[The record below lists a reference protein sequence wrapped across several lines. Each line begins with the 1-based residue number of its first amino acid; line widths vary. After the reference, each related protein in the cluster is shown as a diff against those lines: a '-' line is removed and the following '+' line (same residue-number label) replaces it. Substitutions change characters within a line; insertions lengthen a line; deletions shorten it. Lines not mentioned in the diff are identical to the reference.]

1 MKAINQ
7 EDGKDMK
14 VLCILAFTE
23 LSEFVEILIGNLKK
37 YLQDI
42 YFCNIYTILFWK
54 KGFSFSSNGPTS
66 HLMHGNN
73 YILIL

>member
-14 VLCILAFTE
+14 VPCILAFTE

-42 YFCNIYTILFWK
+42 YFCNIYTILF
-54 KGFSFSSNGPTS
+54 
-66 HLMHGNN
+66 
-73 YILIL
+73 